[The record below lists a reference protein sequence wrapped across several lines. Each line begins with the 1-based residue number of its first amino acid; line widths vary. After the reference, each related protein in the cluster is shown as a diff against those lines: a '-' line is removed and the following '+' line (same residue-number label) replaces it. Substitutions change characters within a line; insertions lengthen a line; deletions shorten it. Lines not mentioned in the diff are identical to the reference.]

1 MKHILNDTRAF
12 SFLGATSQQQFADLI
27 VWEIFFQKYRIDSLV
42 ELGTGRGGIS
52 LFFLLSA
59 LQRKFRF
66 RTYDITYPSEIVG
79 TRLGE
84 RLEFWNY
91 IRKADIFLESDKEII
106 LEDFVHPMMLYCDNG
121 DKPREVAE
129 YGSQLLPGDFLAV
142 HDFEVE
148 IFEDEIPSRFSPIL
162 LDTCE
167 KLGCLT
173 RFYEV
178 PIPF

>member
-1 MKHILNDTRAF
+1 MDIFHNTGAF
-12 SFLGATSQQQFADLI
+12 SFLGVTSQQQFSDL
-27 VWEIFFQKYRIDSLV
+27 VAWEIFFQKYTIEYFA
-42 ELGTGRGGIS
+42 ELGTGRGGMS
-52 LFFLLSA
+52 LYFLLMA
-59 LQRKFRF
+59 LQRKFKF
-66 RTYDITYPSEIVG
+66 RTYDHTYPSRVAS

-84 RLEFWNY
+84 KLEFWNY
-91 IRKADIFLESDKEII
+91 LRQADIFLEVDKEII
-106 LEDFVHPMMLYCDNG
+106 VGDFSRPIMLYCDNG